1 MTSHLAFDD
10 SPSMIRARAK
20 AHGDRE
26 AGMHRFFRWFF
37 QNRETGTI
45 TIGQAPNRSLWI
57 VIVAGALLWVG
68 NPPERL
74 GVALEVIFRAALF
87 FWAGDEVLS
96 GINPWRRCLG
106 IAVLFYGLWT
116 LPR

>member
-37 QNRETGTI
+37 QNRETGAF
-45 TIGQAPNRSLWI
+45 TIGQAPNLSLWI
-57 VIVAGALLWVG
+57 IIVAGALIWVG
-68 NPPERL
+68 HPPERL
-74 GVALEVIFRAALF
+74 GVALATISKSLFSFGRATRSGGIGGRRKKRTFTGLT
-87 FWAGDEVLS
+87 DLVLWS
-96 GINPWRRCLG
+96 
-106 IAVLFYGLWT
+106 
-116 LPR
+116 